1 SPFRSRG
8 PAGSERVGVLGRV
21 APTMGG
27 RPAVRAARDA
37 PGEREAAAECC
48 ARARALAVR
57 LALRGVTAAVE
68 AFATP
73 LGVEPAAATDA
84 PPRQVV
90 RHEGDHWTIEYGGAG
105 ASLRPLHGDP

>member
-1 SPFRSRG
+1 VVGWGAQPLGDR
-8 PAGSERVGVLGRV
+8 AGVL
-21 APTMGG
+21 
-27 RPAVRAARDA
+27 AARAA
-37 PGEREAAAECC
+37 PGERGAAAECC

-57 LALRGVTAAVE
+57 LDLRGVPAAVE
-68 AFATP
+68 ALATH